1 MKKLRIVNNA
11 PCILTFTVICMVAL
25 ILHYATNGVS
35 DSLVFSVHRSSLAN
49 PLTYL
54 RFFTHVFGHANIEH
68 FLGNMTLFVVIGPM
82 LEEKYG
88 TKDLSIIIAFTAFV
102 TGAVHFIFF
111 PNSAMLGAS
120 GVVFTFILLASFT
133 EFKAG
138 TIPVSFIIVAV
149 VYIGNEVY
157 QGLAIKDNVS
167 NLTHIIGGGVG
178 GFFGFILNKNDRK
191 R

>member
-35 DSLVFSVHRSSLAN
+35 DSLVFSVHRSSLAS

-88 TKDLSIIIAFTAFV
+88 TRDLSIIIAFTAFV
-102 TGAVHFIFF
+102 TGVVHFIFF

-178 GFFGFILNKNDRK
+178 GFFGFILNKNDK
-191 R
+191 RR